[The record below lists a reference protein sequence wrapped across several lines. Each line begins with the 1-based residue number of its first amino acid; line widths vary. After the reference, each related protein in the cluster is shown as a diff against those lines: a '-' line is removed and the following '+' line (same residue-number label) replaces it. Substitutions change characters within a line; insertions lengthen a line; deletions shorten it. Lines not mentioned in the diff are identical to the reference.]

1 MEKKKK
7 HLSISGG
14 RRSVS
19 RLAELAWEKS
29 CQVCLMFLMTYRLL
43 ICLPLLVF
51 ILSFM
56 SDSDWD
62 YWGYVIACSVSY
74 CLHFILNLLVFF
86 FFTTRSPLNDPA
98 MWLIWTLIFCML
110 VLCSFWILSPHFCT
124 CSWVFLVKFFTLSS
138 SLSLFLELSTY
149 SKPCTD
155 QLNSHLDSNRC
166 MNTHSDRAQVRNNSC
181 AMNFCEDHAISA
193 LYLIEKYREA
203 IHGEIIH
210 GTIENVGS
218 QSTLIQNL

>member
-1 MEKKKK
+1 M
-7 HLSISGG
+7 
-14 RRSVS
+14 
-19 RLAELAWEKS
+19 LAIIGFYFIIHVRFWL
-29 CQVCLMFLMTYRLL
+29 RLL
-43 ICLPLLVF
+43 RLCYCLLCF
-51 ILSFM
+51 ILSAFHFE
-56 SDSDWD
+56 
-62 YWGYVIACSVSY
+62 YASV
-74 CLHFILNLLVFF
+74 F

-98 MWLIWTLIFCML
+98 MWLILTLIFCML

-124 CSWVFLVKFFTLSS
+124 CSWVFLVNFFTLSS
-138 SLSLFLELSTY
+138 SLSLFLELSAY